1 MQKYINMNIENNKV
15 FDYILDL
22 IKNGNIVSG
31 SRLPSERKISAD
43 LSLSRN
49 SARESL
55 RSLEIMGITES
66 IHGSGNYLK
75 GDISESISFMLKI
88 MILLEKFSEDDV
100 CSFRKMLEKA
110 VCSKIIEENDRI
122 DELIEKAEKILN
134 KDEKSSVET
143 AKNDKDFHY
152 LLINASKNSI
162 IISFMEAISNIYSEF
177 IDSVIENADD
187 ETKKSFSEAHFA
199 ILQGL
204 KEKNIEKCFNAI
216 DFHYKLIDLEKN
228 KYE

>member
-1 MQKYINMNIENNKV
+1 MSIENNKV
-15 FDYILDL
+15 FDYIFDL
-22 IKNGNIVSG
+22 IEKGSIVSG

-43 LSLSRN
+43 LSLSRS

-75 GDISESISFMLKI
+75 GDISESVSFMLKI
-88 MILLEKFSEDDV
+88 MILIEKFSVEDV

-110 VCSKIIEENDRI
+110 VCSKIIEENDNI
-122 DELIEKAEKILN
+122 DELIQKAEYILN
-134 KDEKSSVET
+134 KNNKTSQH
-143 AKNDKDFHY
+143 DKEFHY

-177 IDSVIENADD
+177 IDSVTKNADD
-187 ETKKSFSEAHFA
+187 ETKEEFKNAHFA
-199 ILQGL
+199 ILDGL
-204 KEKNIEKCFNAI
+204 KERNIEKCFKAI
-216 DFHYKLIDLEKN
+216 DLHYELIDPEKN
-228 KYE
+228 RK